1 MCDDKALKELIDSE
15 EFQFRYYLGIGQ
27 SSHSLVFTDRDTI
40 FNLIASHFAVFRVKA
55 ELDQL
60 IHGLESLGVLDLFRR
75 NPVKMSCEDDLS
87 QIQCRFIS

>member
-1 MCDDKALKELIDSE
+1 MRSFSFNMTLA
-15 EFQFRYYLGIGQ
+15 FGQ
-27 SSHSLVFTDRDTI
+27 SSHSLVFTDRDAI

-75 NPVKMSCEDDLS
+75 NPVKMSCEEDPS